1 MLVGEAERILGQL
14 ILPGE
19 GCPKH
24 GWIVAVQRHHNPLV
38 KVAAHR
44 MLRNRRT
51 NSRPQIAGHADF
63 HWNLPPRQFFHQLRI
78 MPRSQT
84 MSDAFCT
91 KIERAPYRFWPRRLA
106 CMRGQPQG
114 VLLGV
119 SVDFAE
125 QLRPGLGFVATD
137 AKSDY
142 SAIFVLD
149 R

>member
-1 MLVGEAERILGQL
+1 
-14 ILPGE
+14 
-19 GCPKH
+19 
-24 GWIVAVQRHHNPLV
+24 
-38 KVAAHR
+38 
-44 MLRNRRT
+44 
-51 NSRPQIAGHADF
+51 
-63 HWNLPPRQFFHQLRI
+63 
-78 MPRSQT
+78 

-114 VLLGV
+114 VLRGV

-142 SAIFVLD
+142 PAIFVLD
-149 R
+149 RLLGYALRFFCPELTDGIEDP